1 MKPLIHPR
9 LINDPF
15 GDPGVYIEI
24 KWERRA
30 LLFDIGN
37 ITSLGPARIL
47 KVSDIFVSHCHMD
60 HFIGFD
66 HFLRIVLNREKDV
79 RIYGPQGIIECVE
92 GKLRGYIWNLTES
105 YPLSLE
111 VMEVHESQILRKYFQ
126 ARDGF
131 KPHDL
136 PPLSFTGYLRQEEMF
151 TISTIHLDHKITSM
165 AFAMKERFHI
175 NIDRDA
181 LYDLGLPV
189 GPWLRTFKQRIWEG
203 ARDEEIFQVS
213 YVKEGKEITREFAM
227 GELKNKIA
235 TITEG
240 QKISYVT
247 DVIYTPENIEKIIN
261 LVRNSDILFCEA
273 FYIDADRDM
282 ARERYHL
289 TAKQAGELARMAN
302 VKYLQIFHFSPR
314 YRTTPSILYEEA
326 LKAFK
331 ESKDVRHEI

>member
-47 KVSDIFVSHCHMD
+47 KISDIFVSHCHMD

-66 HFLRIVLNREKDV
+66 HFLRIVLNREKSV
-79 RIYGPQGIIECVE
+79 RIYGPPGIIRCVE

-105 YPLSLE
+105 YPLTLE
-111 VMEVHESQILRKYFQ
+111 VIEVHESQMLRKCFH
-126 ARDGF
+126 AKDGF

-136 PPLSFTGYLRQEEMF
+136 SPLPFTGFLRQEEMF
-151 TISTIHLDHKITSM
+151 TISTVHLDHKITSM
-165 AFAMKERFHI
+165 AFSMKERFHI
-175 NIDRDA
+175 NIDREA
-181 LYDLGLPV
+181 LYELGLPV
-189 GPWLRTFKQRIWEG
+189 GPWLRAFKQRLWEG
-203 ARDEEIFQVS
+203 ARDDEIFRVS
-213 YVKEGKEITREFAM
+213 YMKEGKEFTREFPI
-227 GELKNKIA
+227 GELREKIA

-247 DVIYTPENIEKIIN
+247 DVIYTPENIEKIVD

-282 ARERYHL
+282 AMERYHL
-289 TAKQAGELARMAN
+289 TAKQAGELARMAG
-302 VKYLQIFHFSPR
+302 VKYLQVFHFSPR
-314 YRTTPSILYEEA
+314 YRTTPSIIYDEA
-326 LKAFK
+326 LRAFK
-331 ESKDVRHEI
+331 QNRDVRHEV